1 MAQHSAWKKA
11 LLTTLVFSMI
21 SAGAAYADE
30 SETGAGAAAEQA
42 GTTAAGDSS
51 AQSAVRP
58 STPFT
63 DVKNGHWAEKH
74 IAKLNLQGIVQ
85 GYQGK
90 FRPADNVTQQEAV
103 VMALRFMG
111 LADGINTDDPVI
123 LPSAFTVNKSYKAYV
138 AVALQHNLLDQDEE
152 YVTDASGSEDAW
164 GKKPATREWITKLA
178 VRAIGQQKLALEMDG
193 STAAFSDAN
202 QIGAGFAGYVN
213 AATTLELVKGV
224 TPDKFDPKGLINRA
238 QLATLFSRAEAQH
251 NIVYKGQVSGIVTLL
266 NDTTI
271 TLYSDNG
278 RNTSYAIT
286 PETLLYRYDSE
297 QAVQLSQLQPY
308 TNATVIASQGNALY
322 IEQQGGEQQVEAVEG
337 TLVSVDR
344 DNGMLYIRVGSS
356 IPSIPFDS
364 GLVVTDGSGGAVELE
379 QLAEGSTVKVLRET
393 FRPEK
398 LAVKVEVKGAP
409 VSKTGTGTVYT
420 IGSGKVSIEDE
431 VDGTRE
437 WSIAASAVVT
447 RLGAAATLADVKPG
461 DSVTYTVEKDLIVSI
476 AIDSSANQTVSGQFY
491 SVGDDNKLLN
501 YTVGGKLNA
510 KFVIAGATLAI
521 PGIDNPTWNDLAKD
535 DALEITLNGLD
546 QVTAVKVV
554 NLDVST
560 INGASVIDYNRER
573 RTLTFWDGNGPQVV
587 TLTDRTRIEMNGTP
601 ITLEA
606 AAVQLSENR
615 KFSIIYSEKT
625 AVSIKF
631 IYKYSGTLTSL
642 NATART
648 MTLKLSDGSTVT
660 LPYSTAGIEIY
671 GKASASLTDIKTGD
685 PVTLLL
691 DNNQDRI
698 LSVLV
703 HQVVQQKI
711 VSVDA
716 ASASKKV
723 KLMAADGTTTEYA
736 VGTDWTYADE
746 NGSALTL
753 AQLSAGQ
760 YVNVTFAGKQ
770 PVAFKRVTVT
780 YGQVTEVSAAGISVK
795 DFNGR
800 TIDTALGSDYRV
812 VRGGTTTTGSIAG
825 IAAGDRVEVRKD
837 DQGKAVVTVV
847 AGVAKTFRL
856 YDITTKTIHTVNLG
870 NTKNAFTVVPDTLI
884 TSGGAIIPV
893 TSLKFNDSIVV
904 YEKDGILIEV
914 AKQNRKFKAG
924 RRLRLLEAVI
934 SLVRARDGQDAEPQF
949 WPPGGI
955 GVLCFRR
962 LLGHFSVFIA

>member
-30 SETGAGAAAEQA
+30 LETETGEPVEQTDAAAVGEQPGQPA
-42 GTTAAGDSS
+42 QTT
-51 AQSAVRP
+51 VRP
-58 STPFT
+58 STPFS

-111 LADGINTDDPVI
+111 LADGINTSDPVI
-123 LPSAFTVNKSYKAYV
+123 LPSAFTVNESYKAYV
-138 AVALQHNLLDQDEE
+138 AAALQHNLLDQEE
-152 YVTDASGSEDAW
+152 EVVSDDSNAEDAW

-193 STAAFSDAN
+193 SAASFSDAN
-202 QIGAGFAGYVN
+202 QIGEGFAGYVN
-213 AATTLELVKGV
+213 AATSLELVKGV

-238 QLATLFSRAEAQH
+238 QLATLFSRAESQH
-251 NIVYKGQVSGIVTLL
+251 NITYKGQVSGIVTLL
-266 NDTTI
+266 NDGTI
-271 TLYSDNG
+271 TLYSEDG

-286 PETLLYRYDSE
+286 QETLLYRYDSE
-297 QAVQLSQLQPY
+297 QAVQLNQLQPY
-308 TNATVIASQGNALY
+308 TNATVITDSGNALY
-322 IEQQGGEQQVEAVEG
+322 IEQQSSEQQVESLEG

-344 DNGMLYIRVGSS
+344 DNGTLYIRVGSGV
-356 IPSIPFDS
+356 PSVPFDS
-364 GLVVTDGSGGAVELE
+364 SLVVVDGAGNAIELS
-379 QLAEGSTVKVLRET
+379 QLTEGSTVNVVRET
-393 FRPEK
+393 FRAEK

-409 VSKTGTGTVYT
+409 VSKTGTGTIFT
-420 IGSGKVSIEDE
+420 IGDGKVSIVDE
-431 VDGTRE
+431 EGVTEG

-447 RLGAAATLADVKPG
+447 RLGAPATLADVKAG

-476 AIDSSANQTVSGQFY
+476 AIDATSNQTVSGQFY

-501 YTVGGKLNA
+501 FTVNGKLNA
-510 KFVIAGATLAI
+510 KFLIAGATLSI
-521 PGIDNPTWNDLAKD
+521 PGIDNPTWSDLAKD
-535 DALEITLNGLD
+535 DALEITLNGQD
-546 QVTAVKVV
+546 QVLGVKVV
-554 NLDVST
+554 NRDVST
-560 INGASVIDYNRER
+560 VNGASVIDYNPER

-587 TLTDRTRIEMNGTP
+587 SLTDRTRIELNGTQ
-601 ITLEA
+601 INLATA
-606 AAVQLSENR
+606 ATQLTENR
-615 KFSIIYSEKT
+615 KFSIIFSDKT

-631 IYKYSGTLTSL
+631 IHKYSGTLTSL
-642 NATART
+642 NATT
-648 MTLKLSDGSTVT
+648 STLTLKLTDGSSVT
-660 LPYSTAGIEIY
+660 LPYTNAGVEIY
-671 GKASASLTDIKTGD
+671 GKTSASLSDIKAGD
-685 PVTLLL
+685 AVTLLL
-691 DNNQDRI
+691 STNQEQI
-698 LSVLV
+698 VSVLV

-723 KLMAADGTTTEYA
+723 KLMGADGVTTEYA
-736 VGTDWTYADE
+736 VASDWTFADE

-770 PVAFKRVTVT
+770 PTALKRVTVT
-780 YGQVTEVSAAGISVK
+780 YGQVAAVSAGSISVK

-800 TIDTALGSDYRV
+800 TVDTQLGTDYRV
-812 VRGGTTTTGSIAG
+812 VRGGTATTGSIAG

-837 DQGKAVVTVV
+837 DQGKVVVTVV

-870 NTKNAFTVVPDTLI
+870 STKNTFAVVPDTLV
-884 TSGGAIIPV
+884 TSAGAVIPIS
-893 TSLKFNDSIVV
+893 SLKFNDSIVI

-914 AKQNRKFKAG
+914 AKQ
-924 RRLRLLEAVI
+924 
-934 SLVRARDGQDAEPQF
+934 
-949 WPPGGI
+949 
-955 GVLCFRR
+955 
-962 LLGHFSVFIA
+962 